1 MKKRSCDVP
10 ADKDAIKTE
19 IQAMEDAFAAAYNA
33 RNLMRYC
40 IMRMTISFSNEK
52 NPLEGKVAIHESIK
66 KI

>member
-40 IMRMTISFSNEK
+40 IMRMT
-52 NPLEGKVAIHESIK
+52 H
-66 KI
+66 